1 LRTLILKD
9 LLHEVILKVPVSVM
23 DKVDIYKFVLHFYDD
38 YADNY
43 RNYQI
48 KALLELNQ
56 QAPKSALHI

>member
-1 LRTLILKD
+1 
-9 LLHEVILKVPVSVM
+9 M

-56 QAPKSALHI
+56 QAPKPALHI